1 MSSSGA
7 DDSVCLERSIP
18 RKGVPVAQKLSPV
31 NMVIRV
37 VLILILLVMI
47 GAFVF
52 ERRAAGQAKTAYDHA
67 RNAAKEKQPPEV
79 AEKEIGRKPDEDESK
94 GTLREQRWIYKGLI
108 RDYTV
113 RLVLS
118 TQATGTFSEEAN
130 LDVFNK
136 LKREA
141 ETSPA
146 D

>member
-1 MSSSGA
+1 M
-7 DDSVCLERSIP
+7 
-18 RKGVPVAQKLSPV
+18 AQKLSPISK
-31 NMVIRV
+31 VIRV

-67 RNAAKEKQPPEV
+67 RHAAKEKQTAEV
-79 AEKEIGRKPDEDESK
+79 AEKEIGRKCDTDETA
-94 GTLREQRWIYKGLI
+94 GTTRVQRWVFKGLI

-113 RLVLS
+113 RLVLGA
-118 TQATGTFSEEAN
+118 QAGGTFGEEAY

-136 LKREA
+136 LKGAA
-141 ETSPA
+141 EETPA